1 MIYIATRFCI
11 YDRCTVPHHKA
22 LRYGI
27 PYTLLPYA
35 LLLQHERIFAP
46 NELIAPFP
54 NFPQPMF
61 ERPTPSCKHTHKSTS
76 LLEAPPADARQNRR
90 KDRIHAKASPNIR
103 RPKMRPQL
111 DGRKSRT
118 STPLLPEFRSD
129 IPPVSPRS
137 SSEIRSVRKTYR
149 LSRGCNS
156 STADMLNL
164 SIRELAPPAKSG
176 LSVRLF
182 STRSRREPGRG
193 KPTNRLSRPLPSPRR
208 SACREPSRHR
218 PPHKRR
224 ECPSGNSRR

>member
-22 LRYGI
+22 LRYSI

-35 LLLQHERIFAP
+35 LLLRHERIFAP
-46 NELIAPFP
+46 NERIAPFP

-76 LLEAPPADARQNRR
+76 LLEAPPVDARQNRR

-111 DGRKSRT
+111 DGLCNLKKTKAAYGRKSRT
-118 STPLLPEFRSD
+118 STPLLSEFQSD

-164 SIRELAPPAKSG
+164 SIRELAPPAGSG

-182 STRSRREPGRG
+182 STRSRREPGRR
-193 KPTNRLSRPLPSPRR
+193 KPTKRLSLPLPSPRR
-208 SACREPSRHR
+208 SVCREPSQTS
-218 PPHKRR
+218 PAA
-224 ECPSGNSRR
+224 

>member
-1 MIYIATRFCI
+1 
-11 YDRCTVPHHKA
+11 
-22 LRYGI
+22 
-27 PYTLLPYA
+27 
-35 LLLQHERIFAP
+35 
-46 NELIAPFP
+46 
-54 NFPQPMF
+54 MF

-76 LLEAPPADARQNRR
+76 LLEAPPADADKIAEKTVFTPKHHQTYGVRR
-90 KDRIHAKASPNIR
+90 RGRSSTGCANLKKTKAAY
-103 RPKMRPQL
+103 
-111 DGRKSRT
+111 GRKSRT

-182 STRSRREPGRG
+182 STRSRREPGRR
-193 KPTNRLSRPLPSPRR
+193 KPTKRLSLPLPSPRR

>member
-1 MIYIATRFCI
+1 
-11 YDRCTVPHHKA
+11 
-22 LRYGI
+22 
-27 PYTLLPYA
+27 
-35 LLLQHERIFAP
+35 
-46 NELIAPFP
+46 
-54 NFPQPMF
+54 MF

-103 RPKMRPQL
+103 CPKTRPQL
-111 DGRKSRT
+111 DGLCK
-118 STPLLPEFRSD
+118 PEENKGSIR
-129 IPPVSPRS
+129 PEEQNVHAPSPRIPVRYPAGVS
-137 SSEIRSVRKTYR
+137 SLVVRNPERSKNGIG

-182 STRSRREPGRG
+182 STRSRREPGRR
-193 KPTNRLSRPLPSPRR
+193 KPTKRLSLPLPSPRR